1 MKKCSLLLL
10 AVSVLVMSTGVAF
23 AQIEMEAAFPGKATS
38 GYIAPTGTGKLDFT
52 DDGARGPA
60 FFKTDSQGNL
70 YLIIQ
75 GRADPTNMYLAPLP
89 PYGPSGE
96 GWPTVMGYFELDG
109 SNSFKEIVLAE
120 KNGQRYI
127 NPIVIDVNGAVLW
140 DGSGKELLTIADMD
154 GDNCE
159 EIVVWLPIGP
169 QVEMWGEKKN

>member
-1 MKKCSLLLL
+1 MNKSLSMIIFATLIFSLGATNL
-10 AVSVLVMSTGVAF
+10 F
-23 AQIEMEAAFPGKATS
+23 AQIELEAAFPGNPTS
-38 GYIAPTGTGKLDFT
+38 GYIAPFGTGKLDFT
-52 DDGARGPA
+52 GNGVPDPS
-60 FFKTDSQGNL
+60 FFKTDSQGNVSL
-70 YLIIQ
+70 VIQ
-75 GRADPTNMYLAPLP
+75 DGADPANSFSLDLPERDLARL
-89 PYGPSGE
+89 S
-96 GWPTVMGYFELDG
+96 VMGYFEINHDPG
-109 SNSFKEIVLAE
+109 FKEIVLAE